1 LCLTAPGHDVGGDA
15 PRLVAGEVLGRRAS
29 SRLVLYSDA
38 SRWSWGLGTRMKT
51 ASYRAKS
58 AVRDITTRRAA
69 VSSSDAIVKLVGV
82 TDIHHAANNFG
93 LVTLHV

>member
-1 LCLTAPGHDVGGDA
+1 
-15 PRLVAGEVLGRRAS
+15 
-29 SRLVLYSDA
+29 
-38 SRWSWGLGTRMKT
+38 MKT